1 MGDAIAATNAHT
13 NTNMTATVLIAT
25 SATAP
30 ASPVANAV
38 PTDAAATSSTGI
50 MSVRKQKW
58 DTMFEK
64 MKSYA
69 AEQGHCNFRWY
80 IEQENM
86 NGTKLNRII
95 SKLARWVQEQRRLYR
110 VKKIDSKKIEALESI
125 RFRWKLR
132 NYNPGYAFSKVVET
146 KLEVQFNTMV
156 ARVAL
161 HVEENG
167 HGWIPSRYEGDKQ
180 LSDWAVRVRYQK
192 KAGKLSEERMMAF
205 KKDGFQW

>member
-13 NTNMTATVLIAT
+13 NTNMTATVPTAT

-30 ASPVANAV
+30 VSPAANAV
-38 PTDAAATSSTGI
+38 PTAAAAAAAAATSSTGI

-125 RFRWKLR
+125 GFRRKLR
-132 NYNPGYAFSKVVET
+132 NYNPGYAFS
-146 KLEVQFNTMV
+146 NGSPCG
-156 ARVAL
+156 AL
-161 HVEENG
+161 CG
-167 HGWIPSRYEGDKQ
+167 
-180 LSDWAVRVRYQK
+180 
-192 KAGKLSEERMMAF
+192 GKWSWVDS
-205 KKDGFQW
+205 K